1 MKNWGRVLRSVA
13 LSFVMLFSLAA
24 LLPLVISSA
33 HNDREVAVSK
43 KKKSVRRHS
52 RAWWRR
58 YRARQRRRR
67 AALER
72 RRALAGLRQI
82 RTDRQ
87 APLDAASAS
96 NPLSAMVWLDGND
109 AQSRQSTP
117 VISTEH
123 SSRPTPMTVDA
134 GVRLNTPDG
143 RTVGQVAV
151 TVVANAAASGALGS
165 PARERRAL
173 SGVPF
178 ASLRRTVID
187 RMLAA
192 GGWVVNDFERQING
206 RRVYIVL
213 AQTAAPADRRTPQQ
227 SWAFYFT
234 EVDGR
239 IYNIVSNAPVEFT
252 DRMAVEAERVLA
264 TLGTS
269 SANPS
274 VNHSAQ
280 RR

>member
-1 MKNWGRVLRSVA
+1 MKNWGRVMRSVA
-13 LSFVMLFSLAA
+13 LAFLMLFALAA
-24 LLPLVISSA
+24 MLPLVISSA
-33 HNDREVAVSK
+33 HNEQTVAASK
-43 KKKSVRRHS
+43 RKNVRRHS

-67 AALER
+67 AVIER
-72 RRALAGLRQI
+72 KRALAGLRQSS
-82 RTDRQ
+82 TERQ
-87 APLDAASAS
+87 SSDNNAAASD
-96 NPLSAMVWLDGND
+96 PLSAMVWLDGND
-109 AQSRQSTP
+109 ARSQSTP

-123 SSRPTPMTVDA
+123 NSRPAPVKVDA

-151 TVVANAAASGALGS
+151 AVVANASGRMAASSA
-165 PARERRAL
+165 AQRRAL

-178 ASLRRTVID
+178 ADLRRTVID

-213 AQTAAPADRRTPQQ
+213 AQTASPVDRHTPQQ
-227 SWAFYFT
+227 SWTFYFT

-252 DRMAVEAERVLA
+252 DRMAVEAERVIA
-264 TLGTS
+264 MLGTGT
-269 SANPS
+269 ARPS
-274 VNHSAQ
+274 EDRSAQ